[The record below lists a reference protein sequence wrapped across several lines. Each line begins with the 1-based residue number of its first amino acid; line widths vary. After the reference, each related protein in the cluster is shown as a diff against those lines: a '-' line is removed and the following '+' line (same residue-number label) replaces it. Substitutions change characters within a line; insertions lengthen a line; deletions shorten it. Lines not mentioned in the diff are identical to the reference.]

1 MNEAKDQDP
10 WFGIEQEF
18 FLTSKMGGYYQRPYG
33 WPKDGFPEPQGQYYC
48 GIGASNALGRKIIE
62 RAYRCMLYSE
72 LKISGINAE
81 VAPGQWEY

>member
-1 MNEAKDQDP
+1 MANTKENYAIWLNHK
-10 WFGIEQEF
+10 
-18 FLTSKMGGYYQRPYG
+18 KV
-33 WPKDGFPEPQGQYYC
+33 
-48 GIGASNALGRKIIE
+48 IE

>member
-48 GIGASNALGRKIIE
+48 GIGASNAL
-62 RAYRCMLYSE
+62 
-72 LKISGINAE
+72 
-81 VAPGQWEY
+81 